1 MTLGFAPQSMFLL
14 LHFRAELF
22 NYSIRVLNMK
32 IIKFQIR
39 AFLIL
44 LASLSSTAQAENSLD
59 KIFKGVVAEL
69 SASQKKTPLA
79 KRIVPAN
86 QVVQQYSFAPL
97 VKQVAPAVVNV
108 YAARKSKRRSPFEG
122 DPFFERFFGKRG
134 LDGSRP
140 KKRVQQSLGS
150 GVIVGTRGIV
160 VTNYH
165 VIKGATEIKVA
176 LSNGREYKS
185 TILLSDEKSDLA
197 ILRIQSDE
205 KFPKVT
211 LGNSESL
218 EVGDIVLAIG
228 NPFGVGQTVT
238 SGIVS
243 ALARPSLGK
252 GDFGFFIQTD
262 ASINPGNSGGALV
275 DMHGRLVGIN
285 TAIFSRSG
293 GSNGIGFAIPSNMV
307 EVVLRSAAGGNKRLI
322 RPWIGADFQNL
333 TSDIAESLGM
343 RQPRG
348 ALVAGVAKNSPA
360 ERAGLRLG
368 DVVLKVNGGSVQHV
382 DALGYRLATVG
393 IGREAVLEVLSR
405 SSIKEISI
413 LLATAPETI
422 PRDERQIKGRS
433 PFSGATVANLS
444 PALSREIGLRGNV
457 RGVIVLSIRR
467 GSTANRLGLRPRDIV
482 RQVNGE
488 NVKSARQ
495 LVELA
500 STRARVWKYTLDRG
514 GRLIRQVVR

>member
-1 MTLGFAPQSMFLL
+1 
-14 LHFRAELF
+14 
-22 NYSIRVLNMK
+22 MK
-32 IIKFQIR
+32 ITKFQIGI
-39 AFLIL
+39 FLAL
-44 LASLSSTAQAENSLD
+44 FAALVSSPRAENSLD
-59 KIFKGVVAEL
+59 KIFKGVIAEF
-69 SASQKKTPLA
+69 SDSQKRTSA
-79 KRIVPAN
+79 TKRIVPGN
-86 QVVQQYSFAPL
+86 QLVQQYSFAPL

-108 YAARKSKRRSPFEG
+108 YAARKIKRRSPFEG

-134 LDGSRP
+134 LDGRRP
-140 KKRVQQSLGS
+140 KKRVQRSLGS

-197 ILRIQSDE
+197 VLRIQSDD

-307 EVVLRSAAGGNKRLI
+307 DVVLRSAASGNKRLV

-343 RQPRG
+343 QQPRG
-348 ALVAGVAKNSPA
+348 ALVAGVSKNSPA
-360 ERAGLRLG
+360 ARAGLRPG
-368 DVVLKVNGGSVQHV
+368 DVVLKVNGASVQHI

-393 IGREAVLEVLSR
+393 IGQEAILEVLSR
-405 SSIKEISI
+405 SSRKEIAI
-413 LLATAPETI
+413 LLATAPETV
-422 PRDERQIKGRS
+422 PRDERLIKGRS
-433 PFSGATVANLS
+433 PFAGAKVANLS
-444 PALSREIGLRGNV
+444 PALAREVGLRANAN
-457 RGVIVLSIRR
+457 GVIILSIRR

-488 NVKSARQ
+488 KVKSAQQ
-495 LVELA
+495 LDELA
-500 STRARVWKYTLDRG
+500 SVRARVWKYTLDRG

>member
-1 MTLGFAPQSMFLL
+1 MKTLKILIGVFWVIFAVFL
-14 LHFRAELF
+14 
-22 NYSIRVLNMK
+22 
-32 IIKFQIR
+32 
-39 AFLIL
+39 
-44 LASLSSTAQAENSLD
+44 STSHAENSLD
-59 KIFKGVVAEL
+59 KIFKGVIAEL
-69 SASQKKTPLA
+69 SQSENATPA
-79 KRIVPAN
+79 VKRIVPLS
-86 QVVQQYSFAPL
+86 QLVKQYSFSPL

-108 YAARKSKRRSPFEG
+108 YAARKTARRSPFEG
-122 DPFFERFFGKRG
+122 DPFFERFFGRHG
-134 LDGSRP
+134 LDGRRP
-140 KKRVQQSLGS
+140 KKRVQRSLGS

-176 LSNGREYKS
+176 LSNGREYKCK
-185 TILLSDEKSDLA
+185 ILLSDEKSDLA

-307 EVVLRSAAGGNKRLI
+307 EVILRSAASGSKKLI
-322 RPWIGADFQNL
+322 RPWIGAEFQNL

-348 ALVAGVAKNSPA
+348 ALITGVSKNSPA
-360 ERAGLRLG
+360 EKAGLRPG

-405 SSIKEISI
+405 SSTKEISI
-413 LLATAPETI
+413 LLAKAPDTI
-422 PRDERQIKGRS
+422 PRDERFIKGRS

-444 PALSREIGLRGNV
+444 PALAREIGLRGSV
-457 RGVIVLSIRR
+457 RGVVVLSIRR

-482 RQVNGE
+482 RQVNGKK
-488 NVKSARQ
+488 VKSARQ
-495 LVELA
+495 LAELT

-514 GRLIRQVVR
+514 GRMIRQVVR

>member
-1 MTLGFAPQSMFLL
+1 MKNWKIQIVIALMFV
-14 LHFRAELF
+14 AG
-22 NYSIRVLNMK
+22 
-32 IIKFQIR
+32 
-39 AFLIL
+39 
-44 LASLSSTAQAENSLD
+44 SLSATQAQDSLD
-59 KIFKGVVAEL
+59 KIFRGIISEFS
-69 SASQKKTPLA
+69 SADRKTPA
-79 KRIVPAN
+79 VKRVVPEN
-86 QVVQQYSFAPL
+86 PIVQQYSFAPL
-97 VKQVAPAVVNV
+97 VKIVAPAVVNV
-108 YAARKSKRRSPFEG
+108 YAARKTKRRSPFEG
-122 DPFFERFFGKRG
+122 DPFFERFFGRG
-134 LDGSRP
+134 GIDGKRP
-140 KKRVQQSLGS
+140 KKRVQRSLGS
-150 GVIVGTRGIV
+150 GVIVGSRGIV

-176 LSNGREYKS
+176 LSNGREYESK
-185 TILLSDEKSDLA
+185 ILLADEKSDLT
-197 ILRIQSDE
+197 ILQILSNE
-205 KFPKVT
+205 TFPKVD
-211 LGNSESL
+211 LGNSDGL

-307 EVVLRSAAGGNKRLI
+307 EVVLRSAAAGNKKLV

-348 ALVAGVAKNSPA
+348 ALVAGVTRNSPA
-360 ERAGLRLG
+360 DKAGLRPG
-368 DVVLKVNGGSVQHV
+368 DVVLKVNGDTVQHI

-393 IGREAVLEVLSR
+393 IGREARFEILSQ
-405 SSIKEISI
+405 SSRKEINI
-413 LLATAPETI
+413 LLARAPETV
-422 PRDERQIKGRS
+422 PRDERLIRGRS

-444 PALSREIGLRGNV
+444 PALARDIGLRGSA
-457 RGVIVLSIRR
+457 RGVIVTRIRR
-467 GSTANRLGLRPRDIV
+467 GSTANRLGLRPRDIIKL
-482 RQVNGE
+482 VNDE
-488 NVKSARQ
+488 KIKTSKQ
-495 LVELA
+495 LDEIA
-500 STRARVWKYTLDRG
+500 ANGAPVWRYTLDRG

>member
-1 MTLGFAPQSMFLL
+1 MYYFGVGLISLL
-14 LHFRAELF
+14 TPMGSA
-22 NYSIRVLNMK
+22 N
-32 IIKFQIR
+32 
-39 AFLIL
+39 
-44 LASLSSTAQAENSLD
+44 AENSLD
-59 KIFKGVVAEL
+59 KIFKGVIAEFAQ
-69 SASQKKTPLA
+69 SENKGSTV
-79 KRIVPAN
+79 KRIVPGN
-86 QVVQQYSFAPL
+86 QLVQQYSFAPL
-97 VKQVAPAVVNV
+97 VKAVAPAVVNV
-108 YAARKSKRRSPFEG
+108 YAARKIKRRSPFEG
-122 DPFFERFFGKRG
+122 DPFFEQFFGRRG
-134 LDGSRP
+134 LDGRRP
-140 KKRVQQSLGS
+140 KKRVQRSLGS

-211 LGNSESL
+211 LGNSEGL

-307 EVVLRSAAGGNKRLI
+307 EVVLRSAASGNKKLV

-333 TSDIAESLGM
+333 TPDIADSLGM

-348 ALVAGVAKNSPA
+348 ALVAGVTRNSPA
-360 ERAGLRLG
+360 DKAGLLAG

-393 IGREAVLEVLSR
+393 IGREAVLDVLSR
-405 SSIKEISI
+405 SSNRKIKIMLS
-413 LLATAPETI
+413 TAPETI
-422 PRDERQIKGRS
+422 PRDELLIQGRS
-433 PFSGATVANLS
+433 PFSGAKVANLS
-444 PALSREIGLRGNV
+444 PALAREMGLRGSAK
-457 RGVIVLSIRR
+457 GVIVTSIRR

-488 NVKSARQ
+488 KIKSSRQ
-495 LVELA
+495 LDEIA
-500 STRARVWKYTLDRG
+500 GNRSRVWKYTLERK

>member
-1 MTLGFAPQSMFLL
+1 
-14 LHFRAELF
+14 
-22 NYSIRVLNMK
+22 MK
-32 IIKFQIR
+32 TTKFQIGF
-39 AFLIL
+39 FLVFI
-44 LASLSSTAQAENSLD
+44 ASLISTAHAENSLD
-59 KIFKGVVAEL
+59 KIFKGVIAEFSQSERGA
-69 SASQKKTPLA
+69 SAT
-79 KRIVPAN
+79 KRVVPQN
-86 QVVQQYSFAPL
+86 QLVQQYSFAPL

-108 YAARKSKRRSPFEG
+108 YAARKIKKRSPFEG
-122 DPFFERFFGKRG
+122 DPFFERFFGRRG
-134 LDGSRP
+134 LDGRRP
-140 KKRVQQSLGS
+140 KKRVQRSLGS

-165 VIKGATEIKVA
+165 VIKDATEIKVA

-197 ILRIQSDE
+197 ILRIESDE

-293 GSNGIGFAIPSNMV
+293 GSNGIGFAIPSNML
-307 EVVLRSAAGGNKRLI
+307 EVVLRSAASGNNKLV

-348 ALVAGVAKNSPA
+348 ALVAGVTKSSPA
-360 ERAGLRLG
+360 ERAGLRPG
-368 DVVLKVNGGSVQHV
+368 DVVLKVNGRSVQHI

-393 IGREAVLEVLSR
+393 IGKEAILEVLSR
-405 SSIKEISI
+405 SSRKEISI
-413 LLATAPETI
+413 LLATAPETT
-422 PRDERQIKGRS
+422 PRDERLIKGRS
-433 PFSGATVANLS
+433 PFAGAKIANLS
-444 PALSREIGLRGNV
+444 PALAREVGLRGSAN
-457 RGVIVLSIRR
+457 GVIVLSVRR

-482 RQVNGE
+482 RQVNGKKI
-488 NVKSARQ
+488 KSARQ
-495 LVELA
+495 LDELA

-514 GRLIRQVVR
+514 GRLIRQVIR